1 MTHLRVNSVK
11 DKPMPRFD
19 PNEVTPIQSLL
30 EDDLLFEKDFCTPL
44 TVQRLEGIPIGALR
58 VTVKKLAQLL
68 PRCSFST
75 PGIWTPPAAPQ
86 PVLTIG
92 RLDQG
97 GKILAPRIALGV
109 VLGQLRLC
117 AEEEDIQEAQTSPDQ
132 WESWA
137 ISKRGTV
144 RKREGFMAHKAP
156 LTDKNREALEV
167 SGDLLAFLQWF
178 GRRSFGEGPVAWP
191 KRIAEASRRNT
202 PSERS
207 NSPLQHAISAIPMT
221 LQEAHQILPFS
232 HAIKE
237 AVHILN
243 RAVPASPSP
252 IQEAERQAALRY
264 VRAFQL
270 LAVEC
275 GVLKL
280 GPDLDELSR
289 DLDALSRRILNLK
302 GARLG

>member
-1 MTHLRVNSVK
+1 MSLFEPSNNV
-11 DKPMPRFD
+11 P
-19 PNEVTPIQSLL
+19 PIQSLL
-30 EDDLLFEKDFCTPL
+30 EDDLVFEKDFCTPL
-44 TVQRLEGIPIGALR
+44 TVQRLEGVVPIGALR

-109 VLGQLRLC
+109 VSGQLRLC
-117 AEEEDIQEAQTSPDQ
+117 AEEDDIQEAQISPDQ

-156 LTDKNREALEV
+156 LTDKNREALDV

-191 KRIAEASRRNT
+191 KRIAEASRRN
-202 PSERS
+202 PLSERS
-207 NSPLQHAISAIPMT
+207 ATPLQHATAAIPMT
-221 LQEAHQILPFS
+221 LQEAYQLLPFS

-237 AVHILN
+237 AVNILN
-243 RAVPASPSP
+243 RAAPDSPSFL
-252 IQEAERQAALRY
+252 QDAERQAALRY
-264 VRAFQL
+264 MRAFQL
-270 LAVEC
+270 LAAEFGLVQKAPE
-275 GVLKL
+275 
-280 GPDLDELSR
+280 LDDIGRELSELSQR
-289 DLDALSRRILNLK
+289 VAALQRGK
-302 GARLG
+302 TEK

>member
-1 MTHLRVNSVK
+1 
-11 DKPMPRFD
+11 MPRFD
-19 PNEVTPIQSLL
+19 PNEVPPIQSLL
-30 EDDLLFEKDFCTPL
+30 EDNLVFEKDFCTPL

-117 AEEEDIQEAQTSPDQ
+117 AEEDDIQEAQTSPDQ

-144 RKREGFMAHKAP
+144 RKRESFMAHKAP
-156 LTDKNREALEV
+156 LTDKNGEALDV
-167 SGDLLAFLQWF
+167 GGDLLTFLQWF
-178 GRRSFGEGPVAWP
+178 GRHSFGEGPVAWP
-191 KRIAEASRRNT
+191 KRIAEASRRT
-202 PSERS
+202 SERGIT
-207 NSPLQHAISAIPMT
+207 PLQHAISAIPMT
-221 LQEAHQILPFS
+221 LQEAYQLLPFS

-237 AVHILN
+237 AVNILN

-270 LAVEC
+270 LAIEF
-275 GVLKL
+275 GLLKQ

-302 GARLG
+302 GARLD